1 MRTSIGLAT
10 LASIVVGLL
19 TPTVALAQ
27 PRPMAVAA
35 GTATPSAL
43 RAWDQQIDQMLRSR
57 ELRVRETR
65 TDTLLPGRRH
75 ERLDQFVRGVR
86 VVGGDITRQTASDG
100 TVSVFG
106 MLHPGLDIDVTPALS
121 ADRARDSIAQ
131 TVSGEPF
138 AEAAELVVL
147 PLSDGYH
154 LAYYG
159 QAVASDEI
167 VNVYI
172 DANSGTLLQ
181 RYSDYSSE
189 IGAGTGAYGDK
200 KKVSTKTLS
209 GAFVTDD
216 PMRPSAITTY
226 DMKGNL
232 ARTEAI
238 LERTAAVAPSDIG
251 SDSDNVWADPTLV
264 DAHVYAGW
272 FYDYLFKRFGRHGI
286 DDRDLRMALFTHP
299 VRQQDIGTA
308 TPNVVGTYYLNAF
321 FCSTCGPDGR
331 GAVTLGEGAP
341 RNFFAGIEVK
351 PFSAA
356 LDVVAHELT
365 HAVTSASSRL
375 NGFPFSEAGSL
386 NEAFSDVFGVSTAFF
401 YEPTGSAPL
410 NASYMQGRD
419 LTVPPGLLGRSMSNP
434 AQTRDA
440 DHYTLR
446 VIGGDP
452 HYNGVILGHAFYLAI
467 EGGTNRTSGL
477 SVSGVGAANRE
488 QIEKAFFRAL
498 TVLLPSSATFGLTRV
513 ATTQAARDLYGAGS
527 AAERAITQ
535 AWDAVGV
542 QERTTP
548 TAAMLPDPAVPF
560 TGSCGD
566 LANPHWL
573 IGITASA
580 GSSNLLITQWTFDF
594 FDHAGALQDH
604 EVRSGASF
612 AQSFN
617 QCGPGSNRILA
628 QTDACTA
635 FCVDLRGDTSGS
647 AQITFNATDDAG
659 RPLTFSTQ
667 RTQLRPR

>member
-106 MLHPGLDIDVTPALS
+106 MLHPGLDIDVTPALP
-121 ADRARDSIAQ
+121 ADRARDAIAQ
-131 TVSGEPF
+131 AVSGEPF
-138 AEAAELVVL
+138 GEAAELVVL

-232 ARTEAI
+232 ARTRRSSNARRQSRRATSAAT
-238 LERTAAVAPSDIG
+238 RT
-251 SDSDNVWADPTLV
+251 
-264 DAHVYAGW
+264 
-272 FYDYLFKRFGRHGI
+272 
-286 DDRDLRMALFTHP
+286 
-299 VRQQDIGTA
+299 
-308 TPNVVGTYYLNAF
+308 
-321 FCSTCGPDGR
+321 TCGP
-331 GAVTLGEGAP
+331 T
-341 RNFFAGIEVK
+341 
-351 PFSAA
+351 
-356 LDVVAHELT
+356 
-365 HAVTSASSRL
+365 RL
-375 NGFPFSEAGSL
+375 LSTPMCMPAGS
-386 NEAFSDVFGVSTAFF
+386 T
-401 YEPTGSAPL
+401 T
-410 NASYMQGRD
+410 
-419 LTVPPGLLGRSMSNP
+419 
-434 AQTRDA
+434 
-440 DHYTLR
+440 
-446 VIGGDP
+446 I
-452 HYNGVILGHAFYLAI
+452 
-467 EGGTNRTSGL
+467 
-477 SVSGVGAANRE
+477 
-488 QIEKAFFRAL
+488 
-498 TVLLPSSATFGLTRV
+498 SS
-513 ATTQAARDLYGAGS
+513 S
-527 AAERAITQ
+527 
-535 AWDAVGV
+535 
-542 QERTTP
+542 
-548 TAAMLPDPAVPF
+548 
-560 TGSCGD
+560 
-566 LANPHWL
+566 
-573 IGITASA
+573 ASA
-580 GSSNLLITQWTFDF
+580 GT
-594 FDHAGALQDH
+594 
-604 EVRSGASF
+604 ASTIAIF
-612 AQSFN
+612 EWRCS
-617 QCGPGSNRILA
+617 RI
-628 QTDACTA
+628 Q
-635 FCVDLRGDTSGS
+635 
-647 AQITFNATDDAG
+647 
-659 RPLTFSTQ
+659 
-667 RTQLRPR
+667 